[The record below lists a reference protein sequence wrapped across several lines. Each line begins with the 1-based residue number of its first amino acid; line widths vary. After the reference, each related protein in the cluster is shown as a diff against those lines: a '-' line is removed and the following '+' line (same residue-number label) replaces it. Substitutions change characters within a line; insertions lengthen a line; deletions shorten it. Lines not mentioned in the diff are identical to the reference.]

1 MPIRYADSFDVLT
14 HDDFKA
20 WMGDTLAPAPMV
32 CRLKEGTFTIDGFH
46 DRFQAC
52 CNTNTKRSVSGLHF
66 DNHKHG
72 DVVATVTLS
81 GRAIVTLERTAPD
94 APPARFEQCA
104 WDFLICSTELACPTV
119 NTLLYA
125 PTGAASPCDSCWL
138 E

>member
-52 CNTNTKRSVSGLHF
+52 CNTNAKRSVSGLHF
-66 DNHKHG
+66 DNHKHE

-104 WDFLICSTELACPTV
+104 WDFYMLYGVGLSNGKHAVVRADRSSITMRFVLA
-119 NTLLYA
+119 
-125 PTGAASPCDSCWL
+125 
-138 E
+138 